1 MVSAQGRK
9 LVDLLREQFGRQADS
24 ATVMQIDSAFA
35 RYLRGDDPGPVPPIA
50 APIMVPANRNF
61 MRSWVAYDPQE
72 EVRRLRVPLLI
83 VQGTT
88 DVQTTMADAKLLAA
102 AQPAATLVVLD
113 GVNHVL
119 KAVPTTDLAPQMA
132 SYRDPRTPLAP
143 GVTDAI
149 VRWASSRD

>member
-1 MVSAQGRK
+1 M
-9 LVDLLREQFGRQADS
+9 
-24 ATVMQIDSAFA
+24 
-35 RYLRGDDPGPVPPIA
+35 
-50 APIMVPANRNF
+50 
-61 MRSWVAYDPQE
+61 
-72 EVRRLRVPLLI
+72 RRLRVPLLI

-88 DVQTTMADAKLLAA
+88 DVQTTMADATLLAA

-119 KAVPTTDLAPQMA
+119 KAVPTTDLALQMA